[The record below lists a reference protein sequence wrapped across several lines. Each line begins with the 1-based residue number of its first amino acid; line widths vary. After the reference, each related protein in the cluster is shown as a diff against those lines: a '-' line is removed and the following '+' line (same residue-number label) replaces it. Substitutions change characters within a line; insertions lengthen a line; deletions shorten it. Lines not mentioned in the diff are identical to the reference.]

1 MLERVK
7 AVQDKEWVW
16 VEDTAAEAEWAVVAA
31 VAVATEAAEEAVE
44 AVEAEAEE
52 DVGKK
57 AEGKY
62 Q

>member
-7 AVQDKEWVW
+7 VVQDKEWVW
-16 VEDTAAEAEWAVVAA
+16 VEDMAAEAEWAVVAA
-31 VAVATEAAEEAVE
+31 VAVATEAVAAEVVVAVE
-44 AVEAEAEE
+44 E
-52 DVGKK
+52 DAGKK